1 MESFLIFYLNGQY
14 IQIPLMNDFFN
25 VILPE
30 NTKLHIPNLY
40 FSAHMKSVLNGRNMQ
55 KHSGGQFFQAIQLDM
70 KTERSA
76 TEQ

>member
-1 MESFLIFYLNGQY
+1 MSFLFFYLNGQY
-14 IQIPLMNDFFN
+14 IQIHFVNDFFN

-30 NTKLHIPNLY
+30 STKLHIPKLY
-40 FSAHMKSVLNGRNMQ
+40 FSAHMKSVLNGHNMK